1 MTDFMKMMKQA
12 QQIQAKMAKLEEEL
26 AHEEV
31 EAASGG
37 GAVTARMNGKQ
48 VLLKVSIRED
58 VFREGDREML
68 EDLVLA
74 AVNEA
79 HQKAADLAKERM
91 AAITG
96 GMKMPGLM

>member
-1 MTDFMKMMKQA
+1 MSNMMKMLKQA
-12 QQIQAKMAKLEEEL
+12 QQMQAKMAKLEEEL
-26 AHEEV
+26 EREEV

-37 GAVTARMNGKQ
+37 GAVIARMNGKQ
-48 VLLKVSIRED
+48 VLLKVTIRED
-58 VFREGDREML
+58 VFKEGDREML

-91 AAITG
+91 SAITG
-96 GMKMPGLM
+96 GMNIPGLM